1 MFSNLSGTN
10 TAMLSRV
17 CIYMIH
23 PLVSLCPMF
32 DQISYLFHN
41 MSMCYNWSSTHL
53 MCSVHLVAPQYY
65 VQYWVEYVNIQD
77 VFSLLHALCLSTL
90 HISQYAGVLELIK
103 STFNVFSNLSGTTV
117 CAMLSRVWVYTRFL
131 MPCVWPH

>member
-1 MFSNLSGTN
+1 
-10 TAMLSRV
+10 
-17 CIYMIH
+17 
-23 PLVSLCPMF
+23 
-32 DQISYLFHN
+32 
-41 MSMCYNWSSTHL
+41 

-90 HISQYAGVLELIK
+90 HISQYGGVLEQIK

-117 CAMLSRVWVYTRFL
+117 CAMLSRVCEYTGRSLVPLCPVFVHITYL
-131 MPCVWPH
+131 LHDMHVCEPDLLENVPYRLHCGQFHQKLSKN